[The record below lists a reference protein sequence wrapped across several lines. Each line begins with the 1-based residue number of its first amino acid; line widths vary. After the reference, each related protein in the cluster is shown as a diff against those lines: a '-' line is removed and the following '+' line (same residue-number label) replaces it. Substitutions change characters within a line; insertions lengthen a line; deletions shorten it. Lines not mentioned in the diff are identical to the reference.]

1 MTTRDSLEWKADD
14 GAMLHVHRWRPEGAP
29 CAAVQIAHGMAEHG
43 ARYARFAERLAG
55 EGFLVWADDHRGHG
69 HTARSEA
76 EVGHMGDAD
85 SFVRLVR
92 DMLGLR
98 AALAAE
104 AGAVP
109 VALFAHSMGSLAAQE
124 ALIHHGPC
132 PWKAVVLSGSDAPG
146 GALVS
151 AGKQAA
157 RLERLRQG
165 PRGKSALLASLSF
178 GSFNKAF
185 KPARTPFDWLSRDPA
200 EVDKYV
206 ADPRCG
212 FRITNQS
219 WVDLLVVL
227 EGIGKDRYGTIL
239 PKDLPIL
246 AIAGA
251 RDPVGKNG
259 EGVRELVRRL
269 RAGGLSAVRE
279 KIYADARHELLNET
293 NRDEV
298 MDEVLAFLREA
309 LGLAA

>member
-1 MTTRDSLEWKADD
+1 MTNRDSFEWSADD
-14 GAMLHVHRWRPEGAP
+14 GAKIHVHRWKPDGAP
-29 CAAVQIAHGMAEHG
+29 RAAVQIVHGMAEHG

-69 HTARSEA
+69 RTARGESD
-76 EVGHMGDAD
+76 VGHMGDEG
-85 SFVRLVR
+85 SFLRVVR
-92 DMLGLR
+92 DVLGLR

-109 VALFAHSMGSLAAQE
+109 VALFAHSMGSFAAQE
-124 ALIHHGPC
+124 ALTHHGPS

-157 RLERLRQG
+157 KLERFRQG

-178 GSFNKAF
+178 GAFNNAF
-185 KPARTPFDWLSRDPA
+185 KPARTPFDWLSRDPG

-219 WVDLLVVL
+219 WVDLLAVL
-227 EGIGKDRYGTIL
+227 EGIGRDGYGTIR

-246 AIAGA
+246 VISGE
-251 RDPVGKNG
+251 RDPVGKDG
-259 EGVRELVRRL
+259 KGVRELVRRL
-269 RAGGLSAVRE
+269 RAAGLSGVKE
-279 KIYADARHELLNET
+279 TIYADARHELLNET

-298 MDEVLAFLREA
+298 TSHVLAFLRESLA
-309 LGLAA
+309 LG

>member
-1 MTTRDSLEWKADD
+1 MTTRDSFEWSADD
-14 GAMLHVHRWRPEGAP
+14 GAKIYVHRWKPDGAP
-29 CAAVQIAHGMAEHG
+29 RAAVQIAHGMAEHG

-55 EGFLVWADDHRGHG
+55 EGYLVWANDHRGHG
-69 HTARSEA
+69 RTAKSEA
-76 EVGHMGDAD
+76 DVGHMGDRE
-85 SFVRLVR
+85 SFVRVVR
-92 DMLGLR
+92 DMIGLR

-104 AGAVP
+104 AGTAP

-132 PWKAVVLSGSDAPG
+132 AWKAVVLSGSDAPG

-157 RLERLRQG
+157 KLERLRQG
-165 PRGKSALLASLSF
+165 ARGKSALLASLSF

-219 WVDLLVVL
+219 WIDLLVVL
-227 EGIGKDRYGTIL
+227 EGIGKDGYGTIL

-246 AIAGA
+246 AISGA

-259 EGVRELVRRL
+259 DGVRALVRKL
-269 RAGGLSAVRE
+269 RAAGLSGVRE
-279 KIYADARHELLNET
+279 KIYEDARHELLNET
-293 NRDEV
+293 NREEV
-298 MDEVLAFLREA
+298 TSFVLEFLRES
-309 LGLAA
+309 LGLGA